1 MQSLADSPSP
11 PSRFLR
17 WLGAPAQHYL
27 RIGLAISLLVHAGAL
42 AWRLG
47 APALSKPT
55 SPSLEVLLLNA
66 RSETPPETPRAQAQ
80 NQMSGGGNADRGLAT
95 TPLPQTGASA
105 ETIVLEAMRKRQVQ
119 LEAEQARLMTQLQA
133 RDKAGAER
141 QAVNP
146 WPDGAD
152 HGRDA
157 EEQASVI
164 QNSQVAALAARVQQ
178 YSAEPRKQFV
188 APSAEASR
196 YAAYLDAW
204 RTRVEAVG
212 TQHYP
217 DEARGRIY
225 GSLRLTVSVRADG
238 SIADVE
244 IDEPSPHAVL
254 NRAAR
259 RIVQLAAPF
268 PPSRPRSRATPTCW
282 SSRAAGT
289 SSTTP
294 WKPKPHDR
302 GPLRRDRQPDR
313 PQPLPA
319 DPCHVRPPDRPGAAL

>member
-42 AWRLG
+42 AWRFG
-47 APALSKPT
+47 APALSKPA
-55 SPSLEVLLLNA
+55 SPGLEVLLLNA

-80 NQMSGGGNADRGLAT
+80 NQMSGGGNAERGLAT

-254 NRAAR
+254 NQAAR

-268 PPSRPRSRATPTCW
+268 PPFPPEIARDTDVLVITRSWHFVNDTLETQAP
-282 SSRAAGT
+282 
-289 SSTTP
+289 
-294 WKPKPHDR
+294 
-302 GPLRRDRQPDR
+302 
-313 PQPLPA
+313 
-319 DPCHVRPPDRPGAAL
+319 

>member
-1 MQSLADSPSP
+1 M
-11 PSRFLR
+11 
-17 WLGAPAQHYL
+17 APC
-27 RIGLAISLLVHAGAL
+27 
-42 AWRLG
+42 
-47 APALSKPT
+47 APALSKPA

-95 TPLPQTGASA
+95 TLLPQTGASA

-254 NRAAR
+254 NQAAR

-268 PPSRPRSRATPTCW
+268 PPFPPEIARDTDVLVITRSWHFVNDTLETQAP
-282 SSRAAGT
+282 
-289 SSTTP
+289 
-294 WKPKPHDR
+294 
-302 GPLRRDRQPDR
+302 
-313 PQPLPA
+313 
-319 DPCHVRPPDRPGAAL
+319 